1 MKRAEMAEYERKK
14 VGTAESEESEIELKR
29 DPSVVGEDQEEFS
42 TKRNPD
48 ASQGSYND
56 PTRYG

>member
-14 VGTAESEESEIELKR
+14 AGIAESEESEIELKR
-29 DPSVVGEDQEEFS
+29 DPSGVGEESS

-48 ASQGSYND
+48 ASQGSYTE
-56 PTRYG
+56 PARYV